1 MSPLIKLFIS
11 SLAATPSAALKLDH
25 FSPDDIHQ
33 LISKHI
39 MGGTNNV
46 YPTKLSS
53 GSRKLQDASCP
64 GTPYLWKII
73 ENESGEHVGFGIGT
87 MHLPAELVLTDDA
100 YESILHAV
108 EDSCDVY
115 GEINLQDPAVG
126 IELEQC
132 MTPLSQGAATVAD
145 IPDEEIRSAY
155 EAKLLEIATMVAGT
169 YPQGDET
176 LVDMFYQALLPLP
189 LFLAQQFIT
198 FSNTPEYE
206 PYLVQT
212 LIGMPVKA
220 FDESLLSLGR
230 VAGGVEEVS
239 TQCAILE
246 NLYLTPEDLDPQ
258 ALIIG
263 LNTSLTEQ
271 INMYKCGDLEGFNAA
286 QEAAVEAEFN
296 NDPEFKQSL
305 LDDRNEQMAA
315 AMADILKIADQK
327 TMFAFGFLHWMYGEK
342 SLNILL
348 QDYGYSLEHLPTY
361 GPDDN
366 ENLSNEICGVN
377 WSMESGTFE
386 STETSVSTNATDS
399 SEGSASTSSENP
411 EATPVSDNSEE
422 TPNAAE
428 PESDN
433 SGEVPDNSSA
443 LCSPVILSILCI
455 LLGLMS
461 L

>member
-1 MSPLIKLFIS
+1 MSPLKPFIS
-11 SLAATPSAALKLDH
+11 LLAATRSAALKLHH

-33 LISKHI
+33 LISKQI
-39 MGGTNNV
+39 MGGINGV
-46 YPTKLSS
+46 HPTELSS
-53 GSRKLQDASCP
+53 GIRKLQNASSSCP

-100 YESILHAV
+100 YGSIINAV

-115 GEINLQDPAVG
+115 GEINLRDPAVVL
-126 IELEQC
+126 ELEQC

-145 IPDEEIRSAY
+145 IPDEEIKSAY
-155 EAKLLEIATMVAGT
+155 EAKLLEIATMVAAT
-169 YPQGDET
+169 YPQGDEN
-176 LVDMFYQALLPLP
+176 LVDTFYQALLPLP

-212 LIGMPVKA
+212 LIGMPVEA

-246 NLYLTPEDLDPQ
+246 DLYLSPEDLDSQ
-258 ALIIG
+258 ALIMG
-263 LNTSLTEQ
+263 LNMSLTEQ
-271 INMYKCGDLEGFNAA
+271 INLYKCGDLEGFNAA
-286 QEAAVEAEFN
+286 QEAAVEAEFG
-296 NDPEFKQSL
+296 NDPELKQSL

-315 AMADILKIADQK
+315 AMADILKTADEK

-342 SLNILL
+342 SLDILL
-348 QDYGYSLEHLPTY
+348 EDYGYSLEHLPTY

-386 STETSVSTNATDS
+386 STEASVSTDATNS
-399 SEGSASTSSENP
+399 PEGSASNSSKSP
-411 EATPVSDNSEE
+411 AATPVPDE
-422 TPNAAE
+422 TPNAAD
-428 PESDN
+428 PESEN
-433 SGEVPDNSSA
+433 GSEVPDNSST
-443 LCSPVILSILCI
+443 LCSPTILSISFMLF
-455 LLGLMS
+455 GLITF
-461 L
+461 